1 MRAASARNCSSTA
14 AIIAYNLRC
23 MPPFDAHLLLQEYG
37 DEGLVRDLARLVID
51 TTPEQIDAV
60 RKAVADNDAATL
72 RAAAHKLRG
81 SIVPFGMA
89 GAVEI
94 ARRIELMAAAGDLT
108 GVDALSRE
116 LIADVQSLRASASAW
131 LGGTSLP

>member
-1 MRAASARNCSSTA
+1 
-14 AIIAYNLRC
+14 
-23 MPPFDAHLLLQEYG
+23 MPPFDAQLLLQEYG

-60 RKAVADNDAATL
+60 QKAVAANDAATL

-89 GAVEI
+89 SAVEI

-131 LGGTSLP
+131 LGDTSLP